1 MKNLQKYHQT
11 IKVELIN
18 SMGSDQFIVDC
29 ARVSYGDNNNGKSTD
44 LLYYLMEHDH
54 SSPFEMGEL
63 VVKVTAP
70 LYIVSQWQRHRTFSY
85 NQISLRYTEAKSENF
100 FIPETLRTQSKTNKQ
115 GSNGAVDNQDLCKLI
130 MQESIENS
138 NKNYN
143 ILLAN
148 GVAREQARGV
158 LPTATTTTFI
168 CKGNL
173 KNWLHFIKLRQ
184 HETAQEEI
192 RWFADKIADMIAE
205 KFPVTYDAFKKFK
218 VDAVTFTQDQLA
230 WIRSFVNGNLL
241 TQAES
246 GLSERHYNKVYD
258 AIIGKE
264 EPSPMMLIMDYMKKH
279 IEQIDKDRIKLKSQY
294 PDLLP

>member
-1 MKNLQKYHQT
+1 MKNLQKHHQT
-11 IKVELIN
+11 IKVELMD
-18 SMGSDQFIVDC
+18 SMGSDQSIVND
-29 ARVSYGDNNNGKSTD
+29 ARVSYGTNNDGKSTD
-44 LLYYLMEHDH
+44 LIYYLMEHDH
-54 SSPFEMGEL
+54 SSPFEMAIIK
-63 VVKVTAP
+63 VKATAP
-70 LYIVSQWQRHRTFSY
+70 LDIAEQWKRHRTFSY
-85 NQISLRYTEAKSENF
+85 NQISLRYTVAEKDNY
-100 FIPETLRTQSKTNKQ
+100 FIPETLRIQSKTNKQ
-115 GSNGAVDNQDLCKLI
+115 GSDGAVDNQDLCQSI
-130 MQESIENS
+130 MLGSIQSSFES
-138 NKNYN
+138 YN
-143 ILLAN
+143 ILIAN
-148 GVAREQARGV
+148 GVAREQARAV

-230 WIRSFVNGNLL
+230 WIRSLVNGNFL

-264 EPSPMMLIMDYMKKH
+264 EPSPMMLIIDYMQKH
-279 IEQIDKDRIKLKSQY
+279 IDQIDKSRTELKSQY

>member
-11 IKVELIN
+11 IKVELFDH
-18 SMGSDQFIVDC
+18 MGSDQKIADC
-29 ARVSYGDNNNGKSTD
+29 ARVSYGADNDGKSTD

-54 SSPFEMGEL
+54 SSPFEMGEI
-63 VVKVTAP
+63 VVKATAP
-70 LYIVSQWQRHRTFSY
+70 LYIADQWKRHRTFSY

-100 FIPETLRTQSKTNKQ
+100 FIPETLRKQSKTNKQ
-115 GSNGAVDNQDLCKLI
+115 GSNGAVDNQDLCQSI

-138 NKNYN
+138 FETYKT
-143 ILLAN
+143 LLAN
-148 GVAREQARGV
+148 GVCREQARGV
-158 LPTATTTTFI
+158 LPTATNTTFI

-184 HETAQEEI
+184 HETAQAEI
-192 RWFADKIADMIAE
+192 RWFADKVADMILE

-218 VDAVTFTQDQLA
+218 VDAVTITQDQLA

-246 GLSERHYNKVYD
+246 GLSERHYNKVYET
-258 AIIGKE
+258 ILGKNNE
-264 EPSPMMLIMDYMKKH
+264 
-279 IEQIDKDRIKLKSQY
+279 
-294 PDLLP
+294 

>member
-1 MKNLQKYHQT
+1 MTNLQKYHQT
-11 IKVELIN
+11 IKVELFDH
-18 SMGSDQFIVDC
+18 MGSDQKIADC
-29 ARVSYGDNNNGKSTD
+29 ARVSFGDNNNGKTTD
-44 LLYYLMEHDH
+44 LLYRLMEHDH

-63 VVKVTAP
+63 VVKATAP
-70 LYIVSQWQRHRTFSY
+70 LYIVHQWQRHRTFSY
-85 NQISLRYTEAKSENF
+85 NQISLRYTKAEKDNF
-100 FIPETLRTQSKTNKQ
+100 FIPETLRIQSKTNKQ
-115 GSNGAVDNQDLCKLI
+115 GSDGAVDNQDLCQLI

-138 NKNYN
+138 FEKYD
-143 ILLAN
+143 ILIAN
-148 GVAREQARGV
+148 GVCREQARAV
-158 LPTATTTTFI
+158 LPTATNTTFI

-184 HETAQEEI
+184 HETAQKEI
-192 RWFADKIADMIAE
+192 RWFADKVADMIAE

-218 VDAVTFTQDQLA
+218 VDAITFTQDQLA
-230 WIRSFVNGNLL
+230 LIKSLVNGNLL

-264 EPSPMMLIMDYMKKH
+264 EPSPTRLIMDYMQKR
-279 IEQIDKDRIKLKSQY
+279 IEQIDKSRIDLKSQY

>member
-1 MKNLQKYHQT
+1 MINKYSQT
-11 IKVELIN
+11 IKVELIDF
-18 SMGSDQFIVDC
+18 MGSDQKIVDC
-29 ARVSYGDNNNGKSTD
+29 ARVSYGADNNGKSTD

-54 SSPFEMGEL
+54 SSPFEMAEL
-63 VVKVTAP
+63 VVKATAP
-70 LYIVSQWQRHRTFSY
+70 LYIVHQWQRHRTFSY
-85 NQISLRYTEAKSENF
+85 NQISLRYTEAKNQSF
-100 FIPETLRTQSKTNKQ
+100 FIPETLRMQSKTNKQ
-115 GSNGAVDNQDLCKLI
+115 VSNGAVDNQDLCQSIMLGSIQNSRENYDILI
-130 MQESIENS
+130 
-138 NKNYN
+138 
-143 ILLAN
+143 AN
-148 GVAREQARGV
+148 GVAREQARAV
-158 LPTATTTTFI
+158 LPTATNTTFI

-230 WIRSFVNGNLL
+230 WIKNLVNGNLL

-258 AIIGKE
+258 AIIGKK
-264 EPSPMMLIMDYMKKH
+264 EPSPTRLIINYMQKH
-279 IEQIDKDRIKLKSQY
+279 IEQIDKSRIDLKSQY

>member
-1 MKNLQKYHQT
+1 MINKYSQT
-11 IKVELIN
+11 IKVELFDF
-18 SMGSDQFIVDC
+18 MGSDQKIADC
-29 ARVSYGDNNNGKSTD
+29 ARVSYGLENNGKSTD
-44 LLYYLMEHDH
+44 LLYYLMENDH

-63 VVKVTAP
+63 VVKATAP
-70 LYIVSQWQRHRTFSY
+70 LYIADQWKRHRTFSY
-85 NQISLRYTEAKSENF
+85 NQISLRYTEAKNESF
-100 FIPETLRTQSKTNKQ
+100 FIPETLRIQSKTNKQ
-115 GSNGAVDNQDLCKLI
+115 GSNGAVDNQDLCQLT
-130 MQESIENS
+130 MLASIQNS
-138 NKNYN
+138 FETYN

-158 LPTATTTTFI
+158 LPTATNTTFI

-192 RWFADKIADMIAE
+192 RWFADKVADMIAE

-230 WIRSFVNGNLL
+230 WIRSLANGNLL

-279 IEQIDKDRIKLKSQY
+279 IDQIDKARIELKSQY

>member
-1 MKNLQKYHQT
+1 MTNLQKYHQT

-29 ARVSYGDNNNGKSTD
+29 ARVSYGLENNGKTTD

-54 SSPFEMGEL
+54 SSPFEMAEL
-63 VVKVTAP
+63 VVKATAP
-70 LYIVSQWQRHRTFSY
+70 LYIADQWKRHRTFSY
-85 NQISLRYTEAKSENF
+85 NQISLRYTEAEKDNF
-100 FIPETLRTQSKTNKQ
+100 FIPETLRIQSKTNKQ
-115 GSNGAVDNQDLCKLI
+115 GSDGAVDNQDLCKLI
-130 MQESIENS
+130 MLGSIQNSREN
-138 NKNYN
+138 YD

-230 WIRSFVNGNLL
+230 WIKSLANGNLL

-264 EPSPMMLIMDYMKKH
+264 EPSPTRLIINYMQKH
-279 IEQIDKDRIKLKSQY
+279 IEQIDKDRTELKSQY

>member
-1 MKNLQKYHQT
+1 MINKYSQT
-11 IKVELIN
+11 IKVELFDF
-18 SMGSDQFIVDC
+18 MGSDQTIADC
-29 ARVSYGDNNNGKSTD
+29 ARVSYGLENNGKPTD
-44 LLYYLMEHDH
+44 LLDYLMENDH

-63 VVKVTAP
+63 VVKATAP
-70 LYIVSQWQRHRTFSY
+70 LYIADQWKRHRTFSY
-85 NQISLRYTEAKSENF
+85 NQISLRYTEAKNESF
-100 FIPETLRTQSKTNKQ
+100 FIPETLRIQSKTNKQ
-115 GSNGAVDNQDLCKLI
+115 GSNGAVDNQDLCQLT
-130 MQESIENS
+130 MLASIQNS
-138 NKNYN
+138 FETYN

-148 GVAREQARGV
+148 GVAREQARAV
-158 LPTATTTTFI
+158 LPTATNTTFI

-230 WIRSFVNGNLL
+230 WIISLVNGNLL

-246 GLSERHYNKVYD
+246 GLSKRHYNKVYD

-264 EPSPMMLIMDYMKKH
+264 EPSPTRLIMDYMQKH
-279 IEQIDKDRIKLKSQY
+279 TDQIDKARTELKSQY

>member
-1 MKNLQKYHQT
+1 MINKYSQT
-11 IKVELIN
+11 IKVELFDF
-18 SMGSDQFIVDC
+18 MGSDQKIADC
-29 ARVSYGDNNNGKSTD
+29 ARVSYGLENNGKSTD
-44 LLYYLMEHDH
+44 LLYYLMENDH

-63 VVKVTAP
+63 VVKATAP
-70 LYIVSQWQRHRTFSY
+70 LYIADQWKRHRTFSY
-85 NQISLRYTEAKSENF
+85 NQISLRYTEAKNESF
-100 FIPETLRTQSKTNKQ
+100 FIPETLRIQSKTNKQ
-115 GSNGAVDNQDLCKLI
+115 GSNGAVDNQDLCQLI
-130 MQESIENS
+130 MLGSIQNS
-138 NKNYN
+138 FETYN

-148 GVAREQARGV
+148 GVAREQARAV
-158 LPTATTTTFI
+158 LPTATNTTFI

-192 RWFADKIADMIAE
+192 RWFADKVADMIAE

-230 WIRSFVNGNLL
+230 LIKSFINGNLL

-258 AIIGKE
+258 AIIGKKE
-264 EPSPMMLIMDYMKKH
+264 LNPTMLIMDYMKKH
-279 IEQIDKDRIKLKSQY
+279 IDQIDKDRIELKSQY

>member
-11 IKVELIN
+11 IKVELFDHM
-18 SMGSDQFIVDC
+18 SSDQKIADC
-29 ARVSYGDNNNGKSTD
+29 ARVSYGADNDGKSTD

-54 SSPFEMGEL
+54 SSPFEMGEI
-63 VVKVTAP
+63 VVKATAP

-85 NQISLRYTEAKSENF
+85 NQISLRYTEAKNESF

-115 GSNGAVDNQDLCKLI
+115 GSNGAVDNQDLCQSI

-138 NKNYN
+138 FETYKT
-143 ILLAN
+143 LLAN
-148 GVAREQARGV
+148 GVCREQARGV
-158 LPTATTTTFI
+158 LPTATNTTFI

-184 HETAQEEI
+184 HETAQAEI
-192 RWFADKIADMIAE
+192 RWFADKIADIIAE

-218 VDAVTFTQDQLA
+218 VDAVTITQDQLA
-230 WIRSFVNGNLL
+230 WIRSFANGNLL

-246 GLSERHYNKVYD
+246 GLSERHYNNVYET
-258 AIIGKE
+258 ILGKNNVYE
-264 EPSPMMLIMDYMKKH
+264 TILGKNNE
-279 IEQIDKDRIKLKSQY
+279 
-294 PDLLP
+294 

>member
-1 MKNLQKYHQT
+1 MINKYSKT
-11 IKVELIN
+11 IKVELFDF
-18 SMGSDQFIVDC
+18 MGSDQKIADC
-29 ARVSYGDNNNGKSTD
+29 ARVSYGADNNGKSTD
-44 LLYYLMEHDH
+44 LLYYLMENDH

-63 VVKVTAP
+63 VVKATAP
-70 LYIVSQWQRHRTFSY
+70 LYIADQWKRHRTFSY
-85 NQISLRYTEAKSENF
+85 NQISLRYTEAKNESF
-100 FIPETLRTQSKTNKQ
+100 FIPETLRIQSKTNKQ
-115 GSNGAVDNQDLCKLI
+115 GSNGAVDNQDLCQLT
-130 MQESIENS
+130 MLASIQNS
-138 NKNYN
+138 FETYN

-148 GVAREQARGV
+148 GVAREQARAV
-158 LPTATTTTFI
+158 LPTATNTTFI

-230 WIRSFVNGNLL
+230 WIISLVNGNLL

-246 GLSERHYNKVYD
+246 GLSKRHYNKVYD

-264 EPSPMMLIMDYMKKH
+264 EPSPTRLIMDYMQKH
-279 IEQIDKDRIKLKSQY
+279 TDQIDKARTELKSQY

>member
-1 MKNLQKYHQT
+1 MAHKYSET
-11 IKVELIN
+11 IKVESVN

-29 ARVSYGDNNNGKSTD
+29 ARVSYGADNNGKSTD

-54 SSPFEMGEL
+54 SSPFEMAEL
-63 VVKVTAP
+63 VVKATAP
-70 LYIVSQWQRHRTFSY
+70 LYIADQWKRHRTFSY
-85 NQISLRYTEAKSENF
+85 NQISLRYTEAEKDNF
-100 FIPETLRTQSKTNKQ
+100 FIPATLRIQSKTNKQ
-115 GSNGAVDNQDLCKLI
+115 GSNGAVDNQDLCQLI
-130 MQESIENS
+130 MLASIENS
-138 NKNYN
+138 RENYD
-143 ILLAN
+143 ILIAN
-148 GVAREQARGV
+148 GVAREQARAV
-158 LPTATTTTFI
+158 LPTATNTTFI

-192 RWFADKIADMIAE
+192 RWFADKVADMIAE

-218 VDAVTFTQDQLA
+218 VDAVTFTQDELA
-230 WIRSFVNGNLL
+230 LIRSFINGNLL

-258 AIIGKE
+258 AIIGKK
-264 EPSPMMLIMDYMKKH
+264 EPSPMMLIMDYMQKH
-279 IEQIDKDRIKLKSQY
+279 TDQLDKARTELKSQY

>member
-1 MKNLQKYHQT
+1 MINKYSQT
-11 IKVELIN
+11 IKVELFDF
-18 SMGSDQFIVDC
+18 MGSDQKIADC
-29 ARVSYGDNNNGKSTD
+29 ARVSYGLENNGKSTD
-44 LLYYLMEHDH
+44 LLYYLMENDH

-63 VVKVTAP
+63 VVKATAP
-70 LYIVSQWQRHRTFSY
+70 LYIADQWKRHRTFSY
-85 NQISLRYTEAKSENF
+85 NQISLRYTEAKNESF
-100 FIPETLRTQSKTNKQ
+100 FIPETLRIQSKTNKQ
-115 GSNGAVDNQDLCKLI
+115 GSNGAVDNQDLCQLI
-130 MQESIENS
+130 MLGSIQNS
-138 NKNYN
+138 FETYN

-148 GVAREQARGV
+148 GVAREQARAV
-158 LPTATTTTFI
+158 LPTATNTTFI

-192 RWFADKIADMIAE
+192 RWFADKVADMIAE

-230 WIRSFVNGNLL
+230 WIISLVNGNLL

-246 GLSERHYNKVYD
+246 GLSKRHYNKVYD

-264 EPSPMMLIMDYMKKH
+264 EPSQTRLIINYMQKH
-279 IEQIDKDRIKLKSQY
+279 IDQIDKARTELKSQY

>member
-1 MKNLQKYHQT
+1 MTKYSKT
-11 IKVELIN
+11 IKVELFDF
-18 SMGSDQFIVDC
+18 MGSDQKIADC
-29 ARVSYGDNNNGKSTD
+29 ARVSYGADNNGKSTD
-44 LLYYLMEHDH
+44 LLYYLMENDH

-63 VVKVTAP
+63 VVKATAP

-85 NQISLRYTEAKSENF
+85 NQISLRYTKAEKDNF
-100 FIPETLRTQSKTNKQ
+100 FIPETLRIQSKTNKQ
-115 GSNGAVDNQDLCKLI
+115 GSNGAVDNQDFCQLL
-130 MQESIENS
+130 MLSGIENS
-138 NKNYN
+138 FEIYN
-143 ILLAN
+143 ILIAN
-148 GVAREQARGV
+148 GVCREQARAV
-158 LPTATTTTFI
+158 LPTATNTTFI

-192 RWFADKIADMIAE
+192 RWFADKIADIIAE

-246 GLSERHYNKVYD
+246 GLSERHYDKVYD
-258 AIIGKE
+258 AIIGKKE
-264 EPSPMMLIMDYMKKH
+264 LNPTMLTMDYMKKH
-279 IEQIDKDRIKLKSQY
+279 IEQINKSRIDLKSQY

>member
-1 MKNLQKYHQT
+1 MTNKYSET
-11 IKVELIN
+11 IKLELMD
-18 SMGSDQFIVDC
+18 SMGKGDQSIVDD
-29 ARVSYGDNNNGKSTD
+29 ARVSYGAKNNGKSTD
-44 LLYYLMEHDH
+44 LIYYLMEHDH
-54 SSPFEMGEL
+54 SSPFEQAIIK
-63 VVKVTAP
+63 VKATAP
-70 LYIVSQWQRHRTFSY
+70 FYIVNQWQRHRTFSY
-85 NQISLRYTEAKSENF
+85 NQISLRYTVAEKDNF
-100 FIPETLRTQSKTNKQ
+100 FIPKTLRIQSKTNKQ
-115 GSNGAVDNQDLCKLI
+115 GSNGAVDNQELCQSI

-138 NKNYN
+138 FEKYN

-148 GVAREQARGV
+148 GVSREQARAV
-158 LPTATTTTFI
+158 LPTATNTTFI
-168 CKGNL
+168 CQGNL

-192 RWFADKIADMIAE
+192 RWFADKVADIIAE
-205 KFPVTYDAFKKFK
+205 KFPVTYNAFKKFK

-230 WIRSFVNGNLL
+230 WIRSFANGNLL